1 MSKKVLII
9 DDSAFMRDF
18 IEEALTD
25 EGWEVVGHAEDGDSG
40 IEMAL
45 SFEPDLITLDNVL
58 PDMLGLDIAK
68 VLKLEEAI
76 KSKIIMISALKQDSV
91 IQESRANGVEDYI
104 SKPFSRE
111 VLIEKV
117 NGLF

>member
-9 DDSAFMRDF
+9 DDSAFMREF

-25 EGWEVVGHAEDGDSG
+25 EGWEVVGQAEDGDSG

-45 SFEPDLITLDNVL
+45 SLAPDLITLDNVL
-58 PDMLGLDIAK
+58 PDMLGVEIAK
-68 VLKLEEAI
+68 ILKLEEAI
-76 KSKIIMISALKQDSV
+76 SSKIIMISALKQESV
-91 IQESRANGVEDYI
+91 IEECKANGVEDYLA
-104 SKPFSRE
+104 KPFSRE

-117 NGLF
+117 NRLF